1 MRGAC
6 NTNTTYPARTIL
18 TVFKLP
24 RTNLESSK
32 DPCLAQTR
40 CILLEAHDTLSFSAQ
55 KLTGGDQTRPLDD
68 IVCSRHAVSY
78 TDETK
83 PTGGAGGAIDAR
95 CALGIVRTC
104 W

>member
-6 NTNTTYPARTIL
+6 NTNTTYPARKTL
-18 TVFKLP
+18 TVFRLP
-24 RTNLESSK
+24 RTNMESSK
-32 DPCLAQTR
+32 DHV
-40 CILLEAHDTLSFSAQ
+40 LLKMDVSYFEAHDALRFSAQ
-55 KLTGGDQTRPLDD
+55 KLTGGDRTRPLDD